1 MACLDAHLYE
11 IEYKS
16 TGYVTIDENRF
27 FLHNSTTALQMTKEK
42 MQRRQKLDY
51 DYLYDN
57 NSYFYVYVTESGNR
71 AFDGNFDF
79 TTGFCN
85 TLMD

>member
-1 MACLDAHLYE
+1 
-11 IEYKS
+11 
-16 TGYVTIDENRF
+16 
-27 FLHNSTTALQMTKEK
+27 MTKEK
-42 MQRRQKLDY
+42 VQRRQKLDY